1 MALGRILKLTAS
13 AGLVALLGCQTTAET
28 STPEN
33 TTAQSAPAT
42 TQAPKE
48 PKTRANAAPNF
59 TLPDLN
65 GKPIQLS
72 DYSGRVVMVD
82 FWATWCGPCRRTI
95 PDLVDL
101 YKTHNSA
108 GFDVLGVALERQ
120 GTDLLKPFAEKNG
133 ITYPILVGN
142 GEVVQSYGGFN
153 SIPTAFLIGRDGT
166 IREQFVGVQSK
177 ATLEKAI
184 AKLLAEPPP
193 A

>member
-1 MALGRILKLTAS
+1 
-13 AGLVALLGCQTTAET
+13 
-28 STPEN
+28 
-33 TTAQSAPAT
+33 
-42 TQAPKE
+42 
-48 PKTRANAAPNF
+48 
-59 TLPDLN
+59 LPDLE
-65 GKPIQLS
+65 GKPVQLAQ
-72 DYSGRVVMVD
+72 YSGHVVMVD

-95 PDLVDL
+95 PDLVEL

-120 GTDLLKPFAEKNG
+120 GTSLLKPFAEKNG
-133 ITYPILVGN
+133 ITYPILVGS
-142 GEVVQSYGGFN
+142 GDVVKAYGGFN

-177 ATLEKAI
+177 ETLERAI